1 MASCLGLYIED
12 NIIKYAKVTKDNDV
26 VKIDSFGIKFYDR
39 LNDAIE
45 QVIEETYSYKTPIS
59 INTPNENY
67 NYFYIFN
74 LLNKKDMHSYINT
87 EFESIC
93 FEKELNAE
101 TFETRY
107 VLVDDL
113 EDKEKVKAIHISTN
127 RGELAKRVDLLSK
140 YKLSS
145 IYPIALDISNLLE
158 INKNENLENMAI
170 VNIENTTTVTSI
182 IQQKIYEINT
192 IDAGI
197 SEILAKI
204 NTKENSYAKAYEI
217 CKNSTI
223 YTTEGKELQYEEN
236 AYLDDIMP
244 TLYKIVGQV
253 KKILNDSLNK
263 IDKIYITGMASVINN
278 IDIYFQEYLEDVKCE
293 ILRPYFIR
301 SIGTELNIK
310 DYIEVNS
317 AIALALQGVGD
328 GLKGINFKIES
339 INDKLPD
346 WMTMEIGG
354 SNKKGGGTKLGGS
367 SYGEGF
373 SFSLKGALTETEKGL
388 IKGAVGI
395 LLLIIIYVILSTV
408 LVGEIQKK
416 IDEVALEDQRATQ
429 QEVAMNTDKTHV
441 DEKTAEYTELIKSIE
456 EKAQIDSEAKRLKY
470 SVPTLLNK
478 IMYAIPVNVQLKSIT
493 NSESKIVITAQSDRY
508 EQLGIFIA
516 KLNNDGILRNV
527 VSDKSEKTADVVV
540 VTIEGELP

>member
-39 LNDAIE
+39 LNEAIE
-45 QVIEETYSYKTPIS
+45 QVIEETYSFKTPIS
-59 INTPNENY
+59 INTPNETY

-93 FEKELNAE
+93 FEKELHAE
-101 TFETRY
+101 SFETRY

-113 EDKEKVKAIHISTN
+113 EDKEKVKAIHISAN
-127 RGELAKRVDLLSK
+127 RGELAKRAELLGK
-140 YKLSS
+140 YKLNCIS
-145 IYPIALDISNLLE
+145 PIAIDISNLLE
-158 INKNENLENMAI
+158 INKSENLENMAI
-170 VNIENTTTVTSI
+170 VNIEGTTTVTSI

-197 SEILAKI
+197 TDILARI
-204 NTKENSYAKAYEI
+204 NAKENSYAKAYEI

-223 YTTEGKELQYEEN
+223 YTSEGKELQYEEN

-278 IDIYFQEYLEDVKCE
+278 IDIYFQEYLEDVQCE

-301 SIGTELNIK
+301 SVGTELNIK

-328 GLKGINFKIES
+328 GLKGINFKKES
-339 INDKLPD
+339 MGDKLPD
-346 WMTMEIGG
+346 WMTLEIGG
-354 SNKKGGGTKLGGS
+354 KGKKNGGA
-367 SYGEGF
+367 SYGDGF
-373 SFSLKGALTETEKGL
+373 SFSLKGALTDSERGL

-395 LLLIIIYVILSTV
+395 LLLIVIYVVLSSV
-408 LVGEIQKK
+408 LNNEMQKK
-416 IDEVALEDQRATQ
+416 LDEVSVESQRVTQ
-429 QEVAMNTDKTHV
+429 QETAMNTDKKHV
-441 DEKTAEYTELIKSIE
+441 DDKKAEYTELIKAIE
-456 EKAQIDSEAKRLKY
+456 EKTQMDTESKRLKY

-478 IMYAIPVNVQLKSIT
+478 IMYSIPANVQLTSIT
-493 NSESKIVITAQSDRY
+493 NTGSKITIIAQSDRY
-508 EQLGIFIA
+508 EQIAMFVA
-516 KLNNDGILRNV
+516 KLDKDGILRNV
-527 VSDKSEKTADVVV
+527 TTDKSNKESEVVV